1 MPGRDL
7 IRTPQLRRSQL
18 LRRINKGL
26 RPLQRSNLCE
36 SPGQS
41 RGHIS
46 MSYIHPPLQDAGTG
60 GQDLAGWLWRG
71 DCWRCRQPT
80 HRRARTHRPSC
91 DAWPRSRSRAAHIA
105 RSGAGGC
112 RSNSPPTG
120 QPWQP
125 SPPRHAVG
133 RHERHT
139 LPHVPCQVWLR
150 TQAGV
155 STCRPRRG
163 GRRCAAQ
170 AGFSDAG
177 GASGAITR
185 WWAPRATRC
194 ATHRSCQHA
203 PLKLTLP
210 IPPPCRRFSSTRF
223 ICRHGAP
230 WLRSALPGRQINAVC

>member
-1 MPGRDL
+1 MPAAN
-7 IRTPQLRRSQL
+7 PQAREDAQAFMRRVTAL
-18 LRRINKGL
+18 EIACCPHCKIG
-26 RPLQRSNLCE
+26 
-36 SPGQS
+36 
-41 RGHIS
+41 
-46 MSYIHPPLQDAGTG
+46 
-60 GQDLAGWLWRG
+60 
-71 DCWRCRQPT
+71 CWRVQEQLP
-80 HRRARTHRPSC
+80 AN
-91 DAWPRSRSRAAHIA
+91 RAALA
-105 RSGAGGC
+105 ALT
-112 RSNSPPTG
+112 PT
-120 QPWQP
+120 
-125 SPPRHAVG
+125 HAVG